1 MQVQMKKQQGV
12 ALVVGLVMLMVL
24 TIMGVSS
31 MRNSTLQLQV
41 AKNTQEHNIAFQT
54 SVASGDYAIRQA
66 DTTKLNVDQDF
77 DYVMPNNTALTGK
90 ATTRYI
96 GCARVMGGS
105 LERAGSR
112 NVFETTSKGYS
123 EGGSRSTIVSAVGIR
138 TPASCTDQ

>member
-1 MQVQMKKQQGV
+1 MHMKKQQGV

-41 AKNTQEHNIAFQT
+41 AKNTQEHNIAFQV
-54 SVASGDYAIRQA
+54 SLASGDNAIRSA
-66 DTTKLNVDQDF
+66 DMTLLDIEQDF
-77 DYVMPNNTALTGK
+77 DYVMPNNAALTGT
-90 ATTRYI
+90 ATTKYI

-112 NVFETTSKGYS
+112 NVFETTSEGFS
-123 EGGSRSTIVSAVGIR
+123 EGGSRSIIVSAIGQR
-138 TPASCTDQ
+138 TPASCSDQ